1 MNRTI
6 HLLAAVAIAAAGCT
20 GNPGFDSVSY
30 RKNVKEALIEGR
42 TDSLT
47 LEISAEI
54 PDKPENVRENILTA
68 LFGSGYSTLP
78 VQSAIDAYASDYL
91 EMYKEENLPLVGMTG
106 NEISM
111 ALSWEKYI
119 TGEFTGIYDGKY
131 VNYTVTD
138 YSYTGG
144 AHGMNSETNYIFRLD
159 NGEKVGIDDIF
170 IEGNEDK
177 LSEMIMAS
185 LKANGNEGDK
195 SAADYLLVKKI
206 EPTWN
211 FHLSGKGVT
220 FIYNP
225 YEIAAYAA
233 GTIRITVPWKDM
245 KDILAIR

>member
-1 MNRTI
+1 MKRTLY
-6 HLLAAVAIAAAGCT
+6 LLAAAVIATAAAGCA
-20 GNPGFDSVSY
+20 GNTDFDSVSY
-30 RKNVKEALIEGR
+30 RKDVKEALIEGR

-47 LEISAEI
+47 LKIRAEI
-54 PDKPENVRENILTA
+54 PDTPENIKEDILAA
-68 LFGSGYSTLP
+68 LFGSEYCTLP
-78 VQSAIDAYASDYL
+78 VHSAIDAYAADYL
-91 EMYKEENLPLVGMTG
+91 EVYREENLPLAGLAG

-119 TGEFTGIYDGKY
+119 TGEFTGTYDRKY

-185 LKANGNEGDK
+185 LKDNGNEGDR

-206 EPTWN
+206 EPTGN
-211 FHLSGKGVT
+211 FHISGKGVT

-233 GTIRITVPWKDM
+233 GTIKITIPWTELGDIM
-245 KDILAIR
+245 K